1 MAVGGD
7 IIEVTYSHPTIGQG
21 SFFPKANEGNTFDPG
36 GIRTADDA
44 SQIAGAGEFI
54 AQKNRVRGS
63 FEVVCVNDMN
73 TRNDIEVVQQLA
85 ADPVPADY
93 TVSVINGTVWKA
105 SGFPV
110 GDLQADVNASTFTL
124 KIGATRWE
132 KIVG

>member
-7 IIEVTYSHPTIGQG
+7 IIEITYTHPTLGSG

-44 SQIAGAGEFI
+44 NMISGSGGLI

-63 FEVVCVNDMN
+63 FEVVIENDMN
-73 TRNDIEVVQQLA
+73 VRNDAQVVADLA
-85 ADPVPADY
+85 ADPVAADW
-93 TVSVINGTVWKA
+93 TVSIINGTVWGA
-105 SGFPV
+105 TVFPV
-110 GDLQADVNASTFTL
+110 GDIQPDVNASTFTL
-124 KIGATRWE
+124 KLGTGAWK